1 MKNDCSYDEMAKDIF
16 VCHLGMS
23 EGEAQKQLA
32 TIFPRSKND
41 VTIKSYP
48 DQKLTKHSDNKKV

>member
-1 MKNDCSYDEMAKDIF
+1 MKNDCCYEMAKDIF

-32 TIFPRSKND
+32 TIFPHPQND
-41 VTIKSYP
+41 LTIKTQPKS
-48 DQKLTKHSDNKKV
+48 KLTNYSDNKKV